1 MANCMAVHCKE
12 ALQVQMLALWSVS
25 LTTSAT
31 CNISAQ
37 TTAMLWL
44 YLPQERL
51 CMQKLSRY
59 NQSYE
64 KQISGRAVIFLQETH
79 SA

>member
-1 MANCMAVHCKE
+1 MAIHYKE
-12 ALQVQMLALWSVS
+12 ALQVQMLALWNVS

-31 CNISAQ
+31 CNVSAQ

-51 CMQKLSRY
+51 CMQKLSR
-59 NQSYE
+59 
-64 KQISGRAVIFLQETH
+64 
-79 SA
+79 